1 MGRDGKF
8 ESRERERDCSALV
21 RCEEERGGGE
31 EGGREEVG
39 VRGTARQTERGEG
52 RKKKKI
58 QLGHSQAGKYS
69 REWRTV
75 CSDKE
80 RLEENRNQMREADE
94 GCSITTGEEKVF
106 CGECREEANAGKELW
121 TM

>member
-1 MGRDGKF
+1 MRGGEGR
-8 ESRERERDCSALV
+8 R
-21 RCEEERGGGE
+21 GGE
-31 EGGREEVG
+31 EGGREG
-39 VRGTARQTERGEG
+39 GGGSAWDSPADGERGGEKE
-52 RKKKKI
+52 KKNPAWTFPGWEI
-58 QLGHSQAGKYS
+58 QQRVR

-75 CSDKE
+75 CADKE